1 MTDPAI
7 NSEDKELFKEATNL
21 GLEGID
27 GFYLH

>member
-7 NSEDKELFKEATNL
+7 HSEDKKLFKEATNL

-27 GFYLH
+27 AFYVN